1 MGHKIGDAVRLR
13 AGSELFEML
22 EPWADLTGRVAG
34 VYDDGAR
41 IAVDY
46 PPPFAAYTS
55 AVPAT
60 EYVPDRAPAE
70 APF

>member
-1 MGHKIGDAVRLR
+1 MRMGDSVRLK
-13 AGSELFEML
+13 AGSELWDLF

-34 VYDDGAR
+34 VYADGAM

-46 PPPFAAYTS
+46 PPPFEAYTS
-55 AVPAT
+55 AVPAA
-60 EYVPDRAPAE
+60 EFRHDPAPDD

>member
-13 AGSELFEML
+13 PGSELYELL

-46 PPPFAAYTS
+46 PAPFEGYTS

-60 EYVPDRAPAE
+60 EFLPDRPPAE

>member
-1 MGHKIGDAVRLR
+1 MRLR
-13 AGSELFEML
+13 PGSELYELL

-34 VYDDGAR
+34 VYDDGER
-41 IAVDY
+41 ISVDY
-46 PPPFAAYTS
+46 PAPSEGYTS

-60 EYVPDRAPAE
+60 EFLPDHAPAE